1 MLQSKVFGKIL
12 WRKLRFRR
20 SLLFARIQFSS
31 VGRWKGVGW
40 GWALIRINTVNWSD
54 ANAVIIIFNYEN
66 LLYVSFFIPR
76 FKYMKFIYSSS
87 HCSLLVEIM
96 RHYLAQNARCRWGFL
111 EGANVGASKF
121 WYFYRRSKINTAKQA
136 LFNFN
141 FATSHKV
148 QLDGTGGVT
157 LWRRKG
163 RPRRAN
169 TLTILMS
176 GNWNISLSCKLRRQS
191 LRKITPLKFSSLQR
205 KESRRECWR
214 KEKKNQ
220 AIRMEQ
226 VSTACSGVQNNY

>member
-1 MLQSKVFGKIL
+1 MQDVVGVFEKAQTSEPA
-12 WRKLRFRR
+12 RFDI
-20 SLLFARIQFSS
+20 STLKA
-31 VGRWKGVGW
+31 
-40 GWALIRINTVNWSD
+40 
-54 ANAVIIIFNYEN
+54 
-66 LLYVSFFIPR
+66 
-76 FKYMKFIYSSS
+76 KY
-87 HCSLLVEIM
+87 
-96 RHYLAQNARCRWGFL
+96 
-111 EGANVGASKF
+111 
-121 WYFYRRSKINTAKQA
+121 NTAKQA

-169 TLTILMS
+169 TLTIVMS

-205 KESRRECWR
+205 KESRRECRR

-226 VSTACSGVQNNY
+226 VSTACTGHALINNYSTSARWI

>member
-40 GWALIRINTVNWSD
+40 GWALIRAWALIRDWALIRINTVNWSD

-96 RHYLAQNARCRWGFL
+96 RHYLAQNARCRWASEPARFDISTL
-111 EGANVGASKF
+111 E
-121 WYFYRRSKINTAKQA
+121 AK
-136 LFNFN
+136 LIPPNKPY
-141 FATSHKV
+141 S
-148 QLDGTGGVT
+148 
-157 LWRRKG
+157 
-163 RPRRAN
+163 
-169 TLTILMS
+169 TLT
-176 GNWNISLSCKLRRQS
+176 LRRVIKS
-191 LRKITPLKFSSLQR
+191 NWTG
-205 KESRRECWR
+205 RE
-214 KEKKNQ
+214 
-220 AIRMEQ
+220 
-226 VSTACSGVQNNY
+226 V